1 MSQASEIVNS
11 LVSKAEAFIH
21 DYNLEPWVIPGLAL
35 SGLGFVY
42 AVNKYLTQRALNH
55 GTKASFDWKKE
66 VILVTGGSGGIGG
79 TTVQQ
84 LARRGTQIVVVDV
97 LPLTYKAPP
106 NVHYY
111 KCDLTNYE
119 QLQVVAGKIRQE
131 VGDPTVV
138 VANAGVCRGKPIL
151 AATKRDIEL
160 TFGVNTIGLIWTI
173 KTFLPALVARNHGHL
188 LIVASQT
195 GHMAT
200 AGAADYSA
208 SKAAAITI
216 YEGVHSEIKHVHKAT
231 AVRVSCIS
239 PSHVQ
244 TNMFTGI
251 KSVPGMSSMTT
262 GYLADRITGI
272 LYAGNARN
280 ILVPASASAS
290 PWVRVLPDWLRVYM
304 QDLSSSA
311 FTELKPHDPLKG
323 Q

>member
-1 MSQASEIVNS
+1 MSQAGTIFDC
-11 LVSKAEAFIH
+11 LVSKVEILTH
-21 DYNLEPWVIPGLAL
+21 DYNLELWVVPGLVV
-35 SGLGFVY
+35 SGLGLVY

-66 VILVTGGSGGIGG
+66 IILVTGGSGGIGG
-79 TTVQQ
+79 ATVQQ
-84 LARRGTQIVVVDV
+84 LASKGTRIVVVDV
-97 LPLTYKAPP
+97 LPLTYKAPS
-106 NVHYY
+106 NLE
-111 KCDLTNYE
+111 KLD
-119 QLQVVAGKIRQE
+119 K
-131 VGDPTVV
+131 VGDPTVI
-138 VANAGVCRGKPIL
+138 VANAGVCRGKPVL

-200 AGAADYSA
+200 AGATDYSA

-216 YEGVHSEIKHVHKAT
+216 YEGVHSEIKHVHKAP

-262 GYLADRITGI
+262 GYLADRITEI
-272 LYAGNARN
+272 LYGGNARN
-280 ILVPASASAS
+280 VLVPATTSAS

-323 Q
+323 H

>member
-1 MSQASEIVNS
+1 MSQASTSFAS
-11 LVSKAEAFIH
+11 LVSNAKTIVR
-21 DYNLEPWVIPGLAL
+21 DYNLEPWVVPSLVV

-55 GTKASFDWKKE
+55 GTKASFDWNKE
-66 VILVTGGSGGIGG
+66 IILVTGGSGGIGG
-79 TTVQQ
+79 ATVQQ
-84 LARRGTQIVVVDV
+84 LASRGTKIVVVDV
-97 LPLTYKAPP
+97 LPLTYKAPS

-119 QLQVVAGKIRQE
+119 QLQIVAGKIRH
-131 VGDPTVV
+131 
-138 VANAGVCRGKPIL
+138 
-151 AATKRDIEL
+151 

-200 AGAADYSA
+200 AGATDYSA

-216 YEGVHSEIKHVHKAT
+216 YEGMHSEIKHVHKAT
-231 AVRVSCIS
+231 GVRVSCIS

-272 LYAGNARN
+272 LYEGNARN
-280 ILVPASASAS
+280 VLVPGTASAS

>member
-1 MSQASEIVNS
+1 M
-11 LVSKAEAFIH
+11 
-21 DYNLEPWVIPGLAL
+21 
-35 SGLGFVY
+35 
-42 AVNKYLTQRALNH
+42 
-55 GTKASFDWKKE
+55 
-66 VILVTGGSGGIGG
+66 
-79 TTVQQ
+79 
-84 LARRGTQIVVVDV
+84 
-97 LPLTYKAPP
+97 
-106 NVHYY
+106 
-111 KCDLTNYE
+111 
-119 QLQVVAGKIRQE
+119 
-131 VGDPTVV
+131 
-138 VANAGVCRGKPIL
+138 CRGKPVL

-160 TFGVNTIGLIWTI
+160 FVPQIRRVWCPSLTQKPLARTFGVNTIGLMWTI

-200 AGAADYSA
+200 AGATDYSA

-272 LYAGNARN
+272 LYGGNARN
-280 ILVPASASAS
+280 VLVPATASAS

>member
-1 MSQASEIVNS
+1 MSQASAIVNS

-21 DYNLEPWVIPGLAL
+21 DYNLEPWAIPGLAV
-35 SGLGFVY
+35 SGLGVLY

-55 GTKASFDWKKE
+55 GTNATFDWKKE
-66 VILVTGGSGGIGG
+66 IILVTGGSGGIGG
-79 TTVQQ
+79 ATVQQ
-84 LARRGTQIVVVDV
+84 LARRGTHIVVVDV
-97 LPLTYKAPP
+97 LPLTYKAPS

-131 VGDPTVV
+131 VGDPTVI
-138 VANAGVCRGKPIL
+138 VANAGVCRGKPII

-173 KTFLPALVARNHGHL
+173 KTFLPALLARNHGHL

-200 AGAADYSA
+200 AGATDYSA

-262 GYLADRITGI
+262 SYLADRITGI
-272 LYAGNARN
+272 LYGGNARN

-290 PWVRVLPDWLRVYM
+290 PWIRVLPDWLRVYI

-311 FTELKPHDPLKG
+311 FTELKPHDPFKG